1 MALQILEKN
10 GTFELKGS
18 LTSNTTKSFVNH
30 FELILKTMK
39 DVTINIDHV
48 DAIDVRGVE
57 ALKGLLN
64 FAFRSNAIF
73 SIIGD
78 GCKDIY
84 DDYRTS
90 LAA

>member
-18 LTSNTTKSFVNH
+18 LTSHTTKSFVNH
-30 FELILKTMK
+30 FEHLIKALN
-39 DVTINIDHV
+39 DVTVNIDRV
-48 DAIDVRGVE
+48 DVIDVRGVE

-64 FAFRSNAIF
+64 FALISNNAF